1 MFKYISV
8 GKKYL
13 ESSQVAS
20 CWNFLQRN
28 QVRLCNPWESSYHSP
43 GRTLKVLGWSQTQPR
58 SCGYRD
64 TDLVCEAIM
73 SHLLLESLPD
83 LWISIQSQTWRQNLR
98 LKNAIPKSSIFFFCR
113 KPAEFPLSWTRP
125 VSFDHLR
132 KRHQI
137 PQPKPCRA
145 PEGKLFPCP
154 PFWNHREQVT
164 RATISRNFIDSDTLR
179 ESNMAGKSP
188 N

>member
-64 TDLVCEAIM
+64 TDLVCGAIM

-98 LKNAIPKSSIFFFCR
+98 LKNAIPKSSIFFSVENLLNS
-113 KPAEFPLSWTRP
+113 PSLELALYPLTIYESVIRSP
-125 VSFDHLR
+125 SQSHAAPQKGNSFHALHFEIIEN
-132 KRHQI
+132 K
-137 PQPKPCRA
+137 
-145 PEGKLFPCP
+145 
-154 PFWNHREQVT
+154 
-164 RATISRNFIDSDTLR
+164 
-179 ESNMAGKSP
+179 
-188 N
+188 

>member
-1 MFKYISV
+1 MFKYISM

-20 CWNFLQRN
+20 GWNFLQRN
-28 QVRLCNPWESSYHSP
+28 QVSRLCNPWESSYHSP

-64 TDLVCEAIM
+64 TDLVCGAIM

-83 LWISIQSQTWRQNLR
+83 LWISIQSQTWRQNSR
-98 LKNAIPKSSIFFFCR
+98 LKNAIPKSSSFMLFLSKTCWI
-113 KPAEFPLSWTRP
+113 PLSWTRP

-137 PQPKPCRA
+137 PSQSHAA
-145 PEGKLFPCP
+145 PQKGNSFHALHFEIIENK
-154 PFWNHREQVT
+154 
-164 RATISRNFIDSDTLR
+164 
-179 ESNMAGKSP
+179 
-188 N
+188 

>member
-1 MFKYISV
+1 MFKYISM

-28 QVRLCNPWESSYHSP
+28 QVSRLCNPWESSYHSP

-64 TDLVCEAIM
+64 TDLVCGAIM

-83 LWISIQSQTWRQNLR
+83 LWISIQSQTWRQNSR
-98 LKNAIPKSSIFFFCR
+98 LKNTIPKSSSFMLFLSKTCWIPPLLNSPCILWPS
-113 KPAEFPLSWTRP
+113 KKASSDPPAKAMPRPRRETLSMP
-125 VSFDHLR
+125 SIL
-132 KRHQI
+132 
-137 PQPKPCRA
+137 
-145 PEGKLFPCP
+145 
-154 PFWNHREQVT
+154 
-164 RATISRNFIDSDTLR
+164 
-179 ESNMAGKSP
+179 KS
-188 N
+188 